1 MSDLAL
7 KTYALSF
14 AYDEGNELF
23 CNVDFELHCGEIAVI
38 CGSSGCGKSTFCQCR
53 VGIIPE
59 IYDGYLT
66 GKRELFGVD
75 VATLRLPD
83 MADRLFMVFQE
94 PGAQLFSP
102 TIEDELCFAPE
113 NLCWE
118 HSLIEQKLTAALE
131 KAGMSAFRYASPN
144 ELSGGQQQKIALACA
159 FTVSPRLYIFDEAL
173 SQLDKE
179 ARLEMLVIIKQ
190 LAAEGNAVLMIE
202 HSRENM
208 HIADKIYKLEQK
220 QLILQPKE

>member
-1 MSDLAL
+1 MSETAI
-7 KTYALSF
+7 KTYGLTF
-14 AYDEGNELF
+14 AYDEGHELF
-23 CNVDFELHCGEIAVI
+23 ADVDFELHCGEIAII
-38 CGSSGCGKSTFCQCR
+38 CGPSGCGKSTFCQCL

-59 IYDGYLT
+59 IYDGILS
-66 GKRELFGVD
+66 GKREIFGTD

-83 MADRLFMVFQE
+83 MAERLFMVFQE

-118 HSLIEQKLTAALE
+118 PSLMEQRITAALE

-144 ELSGGQQQKIALACA
+144 ALSGGQQQKIALACA
-159 FTVSPRLYIFDEAL
+159 FTVSPKLYIFDEAL
-173 SQLDKE
+173 SQLDRT
-179 ARLEMLVIIKQ
+179 ARLEMLDIIKK
-190 LAAEGNAVLMIE
+190 LAAEGNAVLMVE

-208 HIADKIYKLEQK
+208 HIADKIYKIEHKRLVLQEQ
-220 QLILQPKE
+220 E